1 MKHKKYVNMTQD
13 RSRDPTTTGTE
24 LSMTAVSK
32 SK

>member
-13 RSRDPTTTGTE
+13 RFRDPTTARIE
-24 LSMTAVSK
+24 LSMTVVSK